1 MLEKS
6 NLFCK
11 GAFDGKKGELE
22 ENYSRIKEEKL
33 NKWGVFKGKF
43 VYEDIKMEIDYYRYM
58 HIIETYH
65 LDVLLCF
72 DLEKHLEV
80 C

>member
-11 GAFDGKKGELE
+11 GAFDGKNGELE

-43 VYEDIKMEIDYYRYM
+43 VYEDIKMEIDY
-58 HIIETYH
+58 
-65 LDVLLCF
+65 
-72 DLEKHLEV
+72 
-80 C
+80 